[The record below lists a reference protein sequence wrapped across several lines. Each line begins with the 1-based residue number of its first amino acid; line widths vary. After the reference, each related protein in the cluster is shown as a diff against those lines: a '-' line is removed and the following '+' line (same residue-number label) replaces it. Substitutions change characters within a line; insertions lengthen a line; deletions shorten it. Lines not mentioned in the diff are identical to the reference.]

1 MLALEDIAKLITS
14 PEGIQ
19 ENQLDELEKFASNYP
34 YTSLF
39 SQLYLLGSKIHGKV
53 NFDEELNKHAFR
65 ISDRSNLYFLIQDG
79 RAIKEDEI
87 PLPFEEALSEAIQAD
102 NVQESEQV
110 EMTADSVIEAISSEK
125 TDEVDSPVSD
135 SSLEND
141 VPNEFGIAELDG
153 LEFVQNEELESEEE
167 GSQVEVIEEKIT
179 DEIETT
185 EIEEKSDQPEL
196 ENLEKDILE
205 ENLQLH
211 LISSGYYLDE
221 LSQEEEVA
229 LEAHQAKKQETVQKK
244 ETKVESEDSSEEREA
259 ESPSTFISWLHADKN
274 YSSSPIQNPSEA
286 QARVD
291 DFAAFNPVDQ
301 LSGERERP
309 KKEFFS
315 PSKKAKES
323 LNESTVPVS
332 ETLAKI
338 FVLQGNYSKA
348 IQVYE
353 QLMLNYPEKKVFF
366 ANSIQQIKEKINNI
380 T

>member
-19 ENQLDELEKFASNYP
+19 ENQLVELEKFSSNYP

-79 RAIKEDEI
+79 RAIKVDEI
-87 PLPFEEALSEAIQAD
+87 PTISEEVIPTD
-102 NVQESEQV
+102 VVQNLKQV
-110 EMTADSVIEAISSEK
+110 ELTTDSLTEEISNEEIV
-125 TDEVDSPVSD
+125 EVESPEIDNSI
-135 SSLEND
+135 END
-141 VPNEFGIAELDG
+141 VPSEFGIAELDG
-153 LEFVQNEELESEEE
+153 LEFVQIEDLESQEEGSEEE
-167 GSQVEVIEEKIT
+167 VAEENIA

-185 EIEEKSDQPEL
+185 EIEVKTDQSEL
-196 ENLEKDILE
+196 ENFEKDILE

-229 LEAHQAKKQETVQKK
+229 LEAHQAKKQETIQEK
-244 ETKVESEDSSEEREA
+244 ETKVESKDISEEREG

-274 YSSSPIQNPSEA
+274 YSSPAIENPSEA

-301 LSGERERP
+301 LSGDLERP

-380 T
+380 A

>member
-1 MLALEDIAKLITS
+1 MLGLEEIAKLIS
-14 PEGIQ
+14 APEGIQ
-19 ENQLDELEKFASNYP
+19 ESQLVDLEKFTQNYP

-79 RAIKEDEI
+79 RAIR
-87 PLPFEEALSEAIQAD
+87 
-102 NVQESEQV
+102 
-110 EMTADSVIEAISSEK
+110 
-125 TDEVDSPVSD
+125 EVDMPESV
-135 SSLEND
+135 LENESQKLD
-141 VPNEFGIAELDG
+141 TEAFERVEKEHIVLEDPVINEVQDNEEQSLVESIVDHSTKNIVPSEFGIAELEG
-153 LEFVQNEELESEEE
+153 LEFVQIEDFEEDAEETLTEDGTNAKLEENGVAQALDDQVNSSNET
-167 GSQVEVIEEKIT
+167 G
-179 DEIETT
+179 
-185 EIEEKSDQPEL
+185 
-196 ENLEKDILE
+196 ENDLLE

-211 LISSGYYLDE
+211 LISSGYFLDE
-221 LSQEEEVA
+221 LSQEEELA
-229 LEAHQAKKQETVQKK
+229 LDEHQSKKTEVEEASREV
-244 ETKVESEDSSEEREA
+244 DNNEERLSA
-259 ESPSTFISWLHADKN
+259 ESNPSSFISWLHADKN
-274 YSSSPIQNPSEA
+274 YSSPLIVNPSDA
-286 QARVD
+286 QETVD
-291 DFAAFNPVDQ
+291 EFAAFNPVDQ
-301 LSGERERP
+301 LSGDQERP

-380 T
+380 A